1 MLLDYLCRERVEKGS
16 MPKDPMA
23 VKTIVTTDMTYE
35 VAAKYGVRIVDVLTG
50 FKYIGEQIALLEG
63 KDSADSYLLG
73 FEESYGYLCSP
84 FVRDKDGVSTS
95 VLICEMADYYR
106 AEGKTLADRLDELY
120 AEFGAYRNSVD
131 SFAFE
136 GSAGMDKMASIMES
150 LRNDSPAEVLG
161 HKLVT
166 VNDYKKSESRSV
178 DGSVSVINLPK
189 SNVLKFIFEG
199 GLGIIAR
206 PSGTEPKLKIYYTV
220 KADSME
226 AADGILA
233 KLAGRDG
240 VFAAKILG

>member
-1 MLLDYLCRERVEKGS
+1 
-16 MPKDPMA
+16 
-23 VKTIVTTDMTYE
+23 
-35 VAAKYGVRIVDVLTG
+35 
-50 FKYIGEQIALLEG
+50 
-63 KDSADSYLLG
+63 
-73 FEESYGYLCSP
+73 
-84 FVRDKDGVSTS
+84 
-95 VLICEMADYYR
+95 MADYYR

-136 GSAGMDKMASIMES
+136 GSAGMDKMAAIMES
-150 LRNDSPAEVLG
+150 LRNDPPAEVLG
-161 HKLVT
+161 HKLMV

-178 DGSVSVINLPK
+178 DGSVSVIDLPK

-240 VFAAKILG
+240 AFAAKILG